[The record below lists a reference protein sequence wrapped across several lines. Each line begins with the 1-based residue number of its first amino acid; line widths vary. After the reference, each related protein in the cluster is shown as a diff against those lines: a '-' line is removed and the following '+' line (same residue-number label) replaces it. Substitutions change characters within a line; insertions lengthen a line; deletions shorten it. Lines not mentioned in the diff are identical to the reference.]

1 MSSEGAM
8 LEWSQYEPEFPDVPD
23 ARITSATRV
32 RLVILEALAAGA
44 LTAGTR
50 VIETEL
56 GAALHVSRT
65 PLREALTA
73 LRAEGILEH
82 DGEGLRVRRM
92 GWRDITD
99 LYEMRGTLEGM
110 AARLAAR
117 QASHAEKAI
126 ITQLSDEELNLMS
139 QDASSSTLAQHN
151 KRFHQAILQSANNA
165 FLTEALTKLSRLT
178 ILLGSTVYQ
187 LPDRRHL
194 ITKEHHEIQKAIC
207 ASNAAKAEETMREHL
222 ANGLEARLQIVSQ
235 TKEHELD

>member
-1 MSSEGAM
+1 M
-8 LEWSQYEPEFPDVPD
+8 LDWSKYEPQFPDVQD
-23 ARITSATRV
+23 AKLTSAARV
-32 RLVILEALAAGA
+32 RLVILEAIAAGA

-82 DGEGLRVRRM
+82 DGDGVRVRQLA
-92 GWRDITD
+92 WRDITD
-99 LYEMRGTLEGM
+99 LYEMRSTLEGM

-117 QASHAEKAI
+117 HASQAEKAI
-126 ITQLSDEELNLMS
+126 ITKLSQDELDLMS
-139 QDASSSTLAQHN
+139 QEAPPENLAQHN
-151 KRFHQAILQSANNA
+151 KRFHQAILQSANNP

-207 ASNAAKAEETMREHL
+207 AGDCATAEDTMRAHL

>member
-1 MSSEGAM
+1 MHT
-8 LEWSQYEPEFPDVPD
+8 L
-23 ARITSATRV
+23 RIFDKLCQVKVRCLNGHNMNLNSLMCLMPGLQVQRV

-82 DGEGLRVRRM
+82 DGEGLRVRYM

-126 ITQLSDEELNLMS
+126 IKQLSEEELNLMS
-139 QDASSSTLAQHN
+139 QDAPSSTLAQHN

-194 ITKEHHEIQKAIC
+194 ITKEHHEIQKPSVQAMQL
-207 ASNAAKAEETMREHL
+207 KQKRP
-222 ANGLEARLQIVSQ
+222 
-235 TKEHELD
+235 